1 MIKISFLL
9 INHNIY
15 NMNDMDVID
24 EIDILNEIINI
35 YLLYS
40 YIIGWQFSS
49 ICIIKKAI
57 IYESRIRCRK
67 KTLSSCC

>member
-40 YIIGWQFSS
+40 YIIG
-49 ICIIKKAI
+49 
-57 IYESRIRCRK
+57 
-67 KTLSSCC
+67 

>member
-15 NMNDMDVID
+15 KMNDMDVID
-24 EIDILNEIINI
+24 EIDILNEIINK

-40 YIIGWQFSS
+40 YIIG
-49 ICIIKKAI
+49 
-57 IYESRIRCRK
+57 
-67 KTLSSCC
+67 